1 MEKVNKKPAAT
12 AAPLGE
18 AKKEIKAPKVKKQ
31 PWEGVRKIVLDLDGN
46 EIIKPPKVKKIKKPN
61 QEKQPLSEEKMKKR
75 D

>member
-1 MEKVNKKPAAT
+1 M
-12 AAPLGE
+12 
-18 AKKEIKAPKVKKQ
+18 
-31 PWEGVRKIVLDLDGN
+31 RKIVLDLDGN